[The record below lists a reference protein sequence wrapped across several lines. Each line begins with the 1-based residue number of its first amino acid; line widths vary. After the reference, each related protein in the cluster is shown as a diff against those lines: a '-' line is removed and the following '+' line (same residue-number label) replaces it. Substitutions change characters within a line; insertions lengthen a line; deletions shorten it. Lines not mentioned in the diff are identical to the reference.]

1 MANIFGLLLLLVI
14 IGILV
19 KRDKKTTDESINTTD
34 LLATAVALTNSLR
47 TIKDI
52 GAQAELSVD
61 QRLGLKK
68 AVLDIELERDKVL
81 RRLRSAGVS
90 ELTIQQVV
98 GVLT

>member
-1 MANIFGLLLLLVI
+1 MANFFGLLLLLVI

-52 GAQAELSVD
+52 AAQAELSVD
-61 QRLGLKK
+61 QRLGLKE